1 MKSKKSGKNS
11 KDNAPEDKKPPTKQI
26 SQIEKGDQ
34 NQENH
39 PEITEEIEKKMLEGQ
54 EHIENVQ
61 QEPGSEQQGVNESTK
76 ESPKKQILIKPRET
90 YLQDKISKMNYNKN
104 LMTNIQKELG
114 DKVKTIIKDENVLI
128 TQVPKDLNKYI
139 KKEIAKSER
148 NVNEN
153 YLNKQKYKEVK
164 KLNDELTGL
173 KKNLNQLEQ
182 NEKLLQDEGFVQLNS
197 SQKGYAQNTMFDK
210 SIKDQQL
217 KSIQDKKEKLTEKIK
232 SIEFQIKCIMEEHKE
247 LSNKEKMKLFIDNFE
262 RDKEIVEIRAKKY
275 FKESKERGQRM
286 QNDINNIIEKRKKEM
301 EEKDKNEKK
310 ERDEII
316 KKFKE
321 QEKAIEQKQSKLN
334 EEILLKYKPYIN
346 QKLEKT
352 KKNYLYNK
360 RYENYIKREEKYIKD
375 ENNKKQKEKDK
386 YNYKFE
392 DIEKFAVE
400 YDEKLENRKYDQE
413 QKSMELSQK
422 WAKNRESLPKS
433 NYQISIPEEKEKNK
447 KQIFEE
453 ENSDPEFKTYFQKI
467 GKDIRESYMPEIDLK
482 KKKEREAIIFSL
494 ENPTNMMKNNRYTL
508 KKQKKKRVLLKK
520 RDTSKPSSKFKW
532 DLKLVE
538 ENENN
543 KIDTINKNLIH
554 KPKKINL
561 MPITRKTT
569 EIPDKKP
576 DYLKEMITKR
586 EQKNKKRA
594 MSSNEKGNNND
605 ELLDINK
612 KSKKWEKEI
621 NKDGNLIENIK
632 DIQEKA
638 QIIEQEAEMKEKLLQ
653 LNGGIENN
661 PELGKKVS
669 SLLIDSIE
677 AKINILKKMNNV

>member
-61 QEPGSEQQGVNESTK
+61 QEPGSEQQGVNESPK

-360 RYENYIKREEKYIKD
+360 RY
-375 ENNKKQKEKDK
+375 
-386 YNYKFE
+386 
-392 DIEKFAVE
+392 
-400 YDEKLENRKYDQE
+400 
-413 QKSMELSQK
+413 
-422 WAKNRESLPKS
+422 
-433 NYQISIPEEKEKNK
+433 
-447 KQIFEE
+447 
-453 ENSDPEFKTYFQKI
+453 
-467 GKDIRESYMPEIDLK
+467 
-482 KKKEREAIIFSL
+482 
-494 ENPTNMMKNNRYTL
+494 
-508 KKQKKKRVLLKK
+508 
-520 RDTSKPSSKFKW
+520 
-532 DLKLVE
+532 
-538 ENENN
+538 
-543 KIDTINKNLIH
+543 
-554 KPKKINL
+554 
-561 MPITRKTT
+561 
-569 EIPDKKP
+569 
-576 DYLKEMITKR
+576 
-586 EQKNKKRA
+586 
-594 MSSNEKGNNND
+594 
-605 ELLDINK
+605 
-612 KSKKWEKEI
+612 
-621 NKDGNLIENIK
+621 
-632 DIQEKA
+632 
-638 QIIEQEAEMKEKLLQ
+638 
-653 LNGGIENN
+653 
-661 PELGKKVS
+661 
-669 SLLIDSIE
+669 
-677 AKINILKKMNNV
+677 

>member
-34 NQENH
+34 NQENN

-61 QEPGSEQQGVNESTK
+61 QEPGSEQQGANESPK

-247 LSNKEKMKLFIDNFE
+247 LS
-262 RDKEIVEIRAKKY
+262 
-275 FKESKERGQRM
+275 
-286 QNDINNIIEKRKKEM
+286 
-301 EEKDKNEKK
+301 
-310 ERDEII
+310 
-316 KKFKE
+316 
-321 QEKAIEQKQSKLN
+321 
-334 EEILLKYKPYIN
+334 
-346 QKLEKT
+346 
-352 KKNYLYNK
+352 
-360 RYENYIKREEKYIKD
+360 
-375 ENNKKQKEKDK
+375 
-386 YNYKFE
+386 
-392 DIEKFAVE
+392 
-400 YDEKLENRKYDQE
+400 
-413 QKSMELSQK
+413 
-422 WAKNRESLPKS
+422 
-433 NYQISIPEEKEKNK
+433 
-447 KQIFEE
+447 
-453 ENSDPEFKTYFQKI
+453 
-467 GKDIRESYMPEIDLK
+467 
-482 KKKEREAIIFSL
+482 
-494 ENPTNMMKNNRYTL
+494 
-508 KKQKKKRVLLKK
+508 
-520 RDTSKPSSKFKW
+520 
-532 DLKLVE
+532 
-538 ENENN
+538 
-543 KIDTINKNLIH
+543 LIH
-554 KPKKINL
+554 I
-561 MPITRKTT
+561 
-569 EIPDKKP
+569 
-576 DYLKEMITKR
+576 
-586 EQKNKKRA
+586 
-594 MSSNEKGNNND
+594 
-605 ELLDINK
+605 
-612 KSKKWEKEI
+612 
-621 NKDGNLIENIK
+621 
-632 DIQEKA
+632 
-638 QIIEQEAEMKEKLLQ
+638 
-653 LNGGIENN
+653 
-661 PELGKKVS
+661 
-669 SLLIDSIE
+669 
-677 AKINILKKMNNV
+677 